1 MQSRLLVGV
10 SFLAVAM
17 AGPVLAGA
25 DKSATWQAQI
35 GDTATVQTQS
45 KGGAGVTIALIDTGL
60 ASSNSEVSGRVAG
73 GSACAAVTF
82 TCSSGYNDDNG
93 HGTAVAAIAAGKY
106 ASTLYNSMSGV
117 APAATILSDKSLN
130 ASGAGYDS
138 DIASGIRK
146 AADSG
151 AQVINLSL
159 TYTPTSAVISA
170 INYAA
175 SKNVVLVWAGGNGG
189 TTFNGGA
196 ATSGL
201 TAAALSR
208 ILFVGSVGATN
219 VVSTFSNKPGTGKI
233 SGGSTSTT
241 YANLWL
247 MANGENIVAPGIQ
260 FGSTVYASW
269 SGTSMAAPEVTGAV
283 ALLEA
288 TWPILRTNGT
298 AATVLLKSATDL
310 GAKGVD
316 ATYGSGLLN
325 IAAAFQPIGATT
337 VVTAGGTQTNLTLS
351 GGVMV
356 TSSAIGEATPLRQ
369 ALSGYTIFDG
379 FSRNFSADLSHL
391 VATVSSN
398 SLTALPS
405 EPTRPTASARTY
417 FAGGGWAAAATTRPM
432 SFAEGVWGDGLGA
445 DPGEGDLAARLMGQR
460 ERGLTAMT
468 LVDARGDV
476 MSVSRG
482 GGSTSAFAEAFW
494 GADTAAAEQGG
505 RLQATTVLMGLAQG
519 GYATSVGANLGGGRV
534 RLAAGWTE
542 TDQQYGVGLVSDR
555 TPSTARAAVFGAN
568 VAVTSAWRLGATW
581 SSLSETNGLLG
592 ATYDGAG
599 LLAMGEHRDSRAV
612 SVSSSLS
619 LGQGRSLI
627 ADAAWVSTSGAT
639 AGGGL
644 VRDVSPLTARAFGV
658 ALAQDDAFR
667 AGDRLSLGVRK
678 PLRVTSGQLSLAT
691 TTVDDQGLPHT
702 SFEAVSLVPTGNET
716 DVDLAYAAP
725 LDAATTVAAQLSL
738 RSDAGNVAGRGDAAV
753 RLGFTSRF

>member
-1 MQSRLLVGV
+1 MICAGQS
-10 SFLAVAM
+10 LA
-17 AGPVLAGA
+17 A
-25 DKSATWQAQI
+25 DRSAAWQAQI

-45 KGGAGVTIALIDTGL
+45 KGGAGVTIAVIDTGL
-60 ASSNSEVSGRVAG
+60 ASANSEVSGRVAG
-73 GSACAAVTF
+73 ASACSAVTF
-82 TCSSGYNDDNG
+82 TCSSGFNDDNG

-106 ASTLYNSMSGV
+106 TSTVYNSMSGV

-138 DIASGIRK
+138 DIANGIKK

-159 TYTPTSAVISA
+159 TFTPTTAVINA

-175 SKNVVLVWAGGNGG
+175 SKNVVLVWAGGNGA
-189 TTFNGGA
+189 TNFNGGA
-196 ATSGL
+196 GASGL
-201 TAAALSR
+201 SAAAMSR
-208 ILFVGSVGATN
+208 ILFVGSVGSTN

-233 SGGSTSTT
+233 SGGSTSST

-247 MANGENIVAPGIQ
+247 MADGENIVAPGIQ

-298 AATVLLKSATDL
+298 ATTVLLKSATDL

-316 ATYGSGLLN
+316 STYGSGLLN
-325 IAAAFQPIGATT
+325 IAAAFQPIGTTT
-337 VVTAGGTQTNLTLS
+337 VVTSGGTQTNLTLS
-351 GGVMV
+351 GGVLV

-369 ALSGYTIFDG
+369 ALSGYTIFDS

-391 VATVSSN
+391 VATVSSD

-405 EPTRPTASARTY
+405 EPTRPVSSARTY
-417 FAGGGWAAAATTRPM
+417 FAGGGWAAAAASRPLN
-432 SFAEGVWGDGLGA
+432 FAEGVWGDGLA
-445 DPGEGDLAARLMGQR
+445 NDPGEGDLAARLTGQR

-482 GGSTSAFAEAFW
+482 GGSASAFAEAFW
-494 GADTAAAEQGG
+494 GADSAAAEQAG
-505 RLQATTVLMGLAQG
+505 RLQATTVLMSLAQG
-519 GYATSVGANLGGGRV
+519 GYAASVGADLGGRV

-542 TDQQYGVGLVSDR
+542 TDQQYGVGLVGDR

-568 VAVTSAWRLGATW
+568 VAVTSGWRLGATW

-599 LLAMGEHRDSRAV
+599 LLAMGDHRDSRAI
-612 SVSSSLS
+612 SVSSTLA
-619 LGQGRSLI
+619 LGGGRSLI
-627 ADAAWVSTSGAT
+627 ADAAWVSTTGAA

-667 AGDRLSLGVRK
+667 AGDRFSLGVRK
-678 PLRVTSGQLSLAT
+678 PLRVTSGELSLAT

-702 SFEAVSLVPTGNET
+702 AFEAVSLVPTGNET
-716 DVDLAYAAP
+716 DVDLAYATP
-725 LDAATTVAAQLSL
+725 LSAATTVAAQLSL
-738 RSDAGNVAGRGDAAV
+738 RSDAGNVAGRNDAAV
-753 RLGFTSRF
+753 RLGVTSHF

>member
-1 MQSRLLVGV
+1 MHARLLAGI
-10 SFLAVAM
+10 SFAAL
-17 AGPVLAGA
+17 VLAGQASAA

-35 GDTATVQTQS
+35 GDTASVQTQA
-45 KGGAGVTIALIDTGL
+45 KGGAGVTIAVIDTGL
-60 ASSNSEVSGRVAG
+60 VSTNSEVSGRVAG

-82 TCSSGYNDDNG
+82 TCSNGYYDDNG

-106 ASTLYNSMSGV
+106 TSTIYNSMSGV

-130 ASGAGYDS
+130 ASGSGYDS
-138 DIASGIRK
+138 DIANGIRK
-146 AADSG
+146 AADNG

-159 TYTPTSAVISA
+159 TFTPTTAVINA

-175 SKNVVLVWAGGNGG
+175 SKNVVLVWAGGNGA
-189 TTFNGGA
+189 TNFNGGA
-196 ATSGL
+196 TTSGL
-201 TAAALSR
+201 TAAAAARL
-208 ILFVGSVGATN
+208 LFVGSVGATN
-219 VVSTFSNKPGTGKI
+219 TVSTFSNKPGTGKV
-233 SGGSTSTT
+233 SAGTTSTT

-260 FGSTVYASW
+260 FGSSVYASW

-298 AATVLLKSATDL
+298 ATTVLLKSATDL

-325 IAAAFQPIGATT
+325 LAAAFQPIGTTT
-337 VVTAGGTQTNLTLS
+337 VTTATGTQTNLTLS

-369 ALSGYTIFDG
+369 ALSGYTIFDS

-391 VATVSSN
+391 VATVSSD
-398 SLTALPS
+398 SLMALPS
-405 EPTRPTASARTY
+405 EPTRPVASARTY
-417 FAGGGWAAAATTRPM
+417 FTGGGWAAAATTRPLN
-432 SFAEGVWGDGLGA
+432 FAEGVWGDGLAAG
-445 DPGEGDLAARLMGQR
+445 PGEGDLAARLMGQR

-494 GADTAAAEQGG
+494 GADSAAADQAG
-505 RLQATTVLMGLAQG
+505 RLQASTVLMGLAQG
-519 GYATSVGANLGGGRV
+519 GYATSVGANLGGRV

-542 TDQQYGVGLVSDR
+542 TDQQYGVGLIGDR
-555 TPSTARAAVFGAN
+555 TRSTARATAIGAN
-568 VAVTSAWRLGATW
+568 VAVTSGWRLGATW
-581 SSLSETNGLLG
+581 SSLSESNGLLG

-599 LLAMGEHRDSRAV
+599 LLALGDHRDSRAI
-612 SVSSSLS
+612 SLTS
-619 LGQGRSLI
+619 TLGLGGGRSLI

-644 VRDVSPLTARAFGV
+644 VRDVSPLTARAFGL

-702 SFEAVSLVPTGNET
+702 AFETVSLVPSGDET
-716 DVDLAYAAP
+716 DLDLAYAAP
-725 LDAATTVAAQLSL
+725 LGPDATVAAQLSL
-738 RSDAGNVAGRGDAAV
+738 RSDAGNVAGRNGAAL
-753 RLGFTSRF
+753 RLGVTSRF